1 MEKRKDEWRPNGQL
15 RRFEAVK
22 QNELICSFGLHEK
35 EGPEMREQ
43 DERERGKQRDREKG

>member
-1 MEKRKDEWRPNGQL
+1 M

-22 QNELICSFGLHEK
+22 QKELICSFGLHEK

-43 DERERGKQRDREKG
+43 DERERKTERQRERLRSREKEIVVGSN